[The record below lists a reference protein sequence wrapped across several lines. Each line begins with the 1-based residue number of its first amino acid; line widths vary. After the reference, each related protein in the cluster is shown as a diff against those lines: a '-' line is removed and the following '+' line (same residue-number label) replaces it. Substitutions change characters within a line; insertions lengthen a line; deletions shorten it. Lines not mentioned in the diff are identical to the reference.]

1 MKLKK
6 ISAIILALVMLLG
19 VTACTAPASEPANA
33 STAPIVTTQAIE
45 TTAAEIESDKL
56 NWAEPHVYN
65 LSEDEEVK
73 NIILLIG
80 DGMGE
85 NIIKNAEIVKGDA
98 LAMQTMPHSCYV
110 GTDNALG
117 KVTDSAAAS
126 TAISTGVKT
135 RNQLVGLDENR
146 NPVETICEF
155 AMARGLKTGL
165 VDTHVIPH
173 ATPAGMATHCSD
185 RGLYNSILSDMLKM
199 GINVL
204 LGGGQEYI
212 DTQKMQKR
220 IADCGYTYIQT
231 TEELAKVPSDTEK
244 LLGGFAYQDLNAS
257 KNPSLTTMCAK
268 ALELLEGDEGF
279 FLMVEASHI
288 DIYEA
293 KLDMDKTIDEM
304 MAFDKCIDYV
314 LSWAQS
320 HPGTLVIVTAD
331 HETGGVTVPES
342 GNAEDVNADCF
353 TSGGEHTGADVL
365 LFAAGARSGELFTEE
380 KIENTDISKI
390 MKKALNDTYGEKPE
404 FIFE

>member
-1 MKLKK
+1 MKPKK
-6 ISAIILALVMLLG
+6 LLAVILALVMLLS
-19 VTACTAPASEPANA
+19 VTACATPESTTATTAP
-33 STAPIVTTQAIE
+33 TVTTQAVE
-45 TTAAEIESDKL
+45 TTVAEIESDEL
-56 NWAEPHVYN
+56 NWAETRTYN

-85 NIIKNAEIVKGDA
+85 NIIKNAEIVKGDK
-98 LAMQTMPHSCYV
+98 LAMQAMPYSTHV
-110 GTDNALG
+110 GTNNALG

-126 TAISTGVKT
+126 TAISTGYKT
-135 RNQLVGLDENR
+135 RNQLIGLDENR
-146 NPVETICEF
+146 NPVETIVEF

-185 RGLYNSILSDMLKM
+185 RGIYNSILSDMLKM
-199 GINVL
+199 GVNVL
-204 LGGGQEYI
+204 MGGGREYI
-212 DTQKMQKR
+212 DTKKMEKR
-220 IADCGYTYIQT
+220 IEDCGYTYVQT
-231 TEELAKVPSDTEK
+231 TEELQKVSADTEK

-257 KNPSLTTMCAK
+257 KNPSLTTMASK
-268 ALELLEGDEGF
+268 ALELLENDNGF

-293 KLDMDKTIDEM
+293 KLDMEKTMDEM

-314 LSWAQS
+314 LTWAES

-342 GNAEDVNADCF
+342 GKAEDVNADCF
-353 TSGGEHTGADVL
+353 TSGGEHTEADVL
-365 LFAAGARSGELFTEE
+365 LFAAGAKSGELFTED
-380 KIENTDISKI
+380 KIENTDIAKL
-390 MKKALNDTYGEKPE
+390 MRKALNDTYGEKPT
-404 FIFE
+404 FIFEAE